1 MNFKTVLRALTALTL
16 SGAAVVAY
24 AQSGPVLMT
33 INGNKIYTSQVNE
46 MVSMAVANGAKD
58 SPELRQNVLND
69 LAVREVITQDIK
81 KTGLLNK
88 DNNALKLKLAQQNAM
103 LDLWFA
109 EYFKTHQVTEAD
121 VKAEYDRQLAFSK
134 EPKNSKQYE
143 VAQIMVATEAEAQ
156 DIIKQINAGTK
167 FEALAKEKSLEK
179 VSGAQGGLVGW
190 VFPSQLAPPINDLIV
205 SLGKGNITQSPVKTN
220 NGWHVIKLDNIRPFE
235 MPSFDQAKNTIAQEL
250 VQQRRQEAINA
261 LLKDAKITNSK

>member
-1 MNFKTVLRALTALTL
+1 MTYKTLLRALTAVAF
-16 SGAAVVAY
+16 SGAAVLAY
-24 AQSGPVLMT
+24 AQSGPVLLT

-69 LAVREVITQDIK
+69 LVVREVITQDIK

-88 DNNALKLKLAQQNAM
+88 DNNALKLKLAQQNTM
-103 LDLWFA
+103 LELWFA
-109 EYFKTHQVTEAD
+109 EYFKTHQITEAD
-121 VKAEYDRQLAFSK
+121 IKAEYDRQLAFSK
-134 EPKNSKQYE
+134 EPQNSKQYE

-167 FEALAKEKSLEK
+167 FETLAKEKSLEK
-179 VSGAQGGLVGW
+179 VSGAQGGVVGW
-190 VFPSQLAPPINDLIV
+190 VFPAQLASPINDLIV
-205 SLGKGNITQSPVKTN
+205 NLAKGSVAQSPVKTN
-220 NGWHVIKLDNIRPFE
+220 NGWHVIKLDNVRPFV
-235 MPSFDQAKNTIAQEL
+235 MPPFEQVKNTIAQEL

-261 LLKDAKITNSK
+261 LLKDAKVVNSK